1 METSQIADIAQTSAP
16 NYLNNYSVPLFED
29 TDSGADLV
37 GQITGLNNNGN
48 IYLTM
53 FIYLAVIA
61 VMIAGLLF
69 LRKYLTNRLGTV
81 KNGAYMRILDRI
93 VIAQDKQI
101 VLIELKAKIL
111 IVGITQ
117 QRIETLSEFSKDEFD
132 IIAQDGNNTGGGAQG
147 NSGGFMQ
154 ILGSKLKVVNKSDE
168 NDKK

>member
-1 METSQIADIAQTSAP
+1 METSQIVDIAETSAA
-16 NYLNNYSVPLFED
+16 NYLNNHSVSLFENAESSPD
-29 TDSGADLV
+29 IV
-37 GQITGLNNNGN
+37 GQIAGLNNNGN
-48 IYLTM
+48 IYVTM
-53 FIYLAVIA
+53 FIYLAAIV

-81 KNGAYMRILDRI
+81 KNGAYMRILDRL
-93 VIAQDKQI
+93 VISQDKQI

-111 IVGITQ
+111 IVGITH

-132 IIAQDGNNTGGGAQG
+132 VIAQDVNNIGGGSQG

-154 ILGSKLKVVNKSDE
+154 ILSNKLKVVNKSDE